1 MPLAE
6 AKSLAARSLSRQ
18 AQVLPHETLE
28 SETERPSPERWHWL
42 EQRGDQDL
50 EALEALADRCQ
61 WFSPVVGLEE
71 QEAPSCLMLDITG
84 VSRLFGG
91 ERALSLQL
99 LGWLTRRGYWPKV
112 AVADTLG
119 MAWGVAHFARSEW
132 VTEGPEEVEA
142 DENCHRESQDVAK
155 SLEARRTSPSTRRVA
170 WGHGEAAGK
179 GQEYVGDA
187 WLEAVQAEV
196 EGTESEWDE
205 KESTR
210 RFLEP
215 CLVPEGD
222 RQHLG
227 VLPVAALRIP
237 PATCETLR
245 QLGIET
251 VDQLGS
257 LPRQGLATR
266 LGEELLKRWDQA
278 WGWSQEVLV
287 AFRQPPELV
296 VKIDLE
302 VPAVQRG
309 AVEYWLSES
318 LHRMT
323 EQLWHRQL
331 GVLRM
336 DVVLHGVDQPPVRMR
351 LDLFR
356 PTMTTDHLG
365 SLLQLQLQRER
376 LPKAVHEI
384 EIQAVMVAP
393 LENQQME
400 LFDSQFKQE
409 KAISDLVNRLSSRLG
424 AEQVVEVSL
433 RHGAQPEYGFRT
445 RSVAGQARKVAG
457 KARKKSRKTKRS
469 ERKSSQVQTPDGERC
484 EWGASELTRKRLRRP
499 LRLFPKP
506 IPLKTSGEVKK
517 KPPASILWQ
526 GQSKRVGS
534 CWGPERIETGWW
546 RGPMVQ
552 RDYYRIEIETGERL
566 WVYRDLESGDW
577 FLHGDF

>member
-6 AKSLAARSLSRQ
+6 AKSLAARSLIRKAPSV
-18 AQVLPHETLE
+18 AHEALG
-28 SETERPSPERWHWL
+28 SEADGQSPERWYWL
-42 EQRGDQDL
+42 EQRVDRDL
-50 EALEALADRCQ
+50 QALKALADCCQ

-71 QEAPSCLMLDITG
+71 QETPSCLMLDITG

-91 ERALSLQL
+91 ERALSIQL

-132 VTEGPEEVEA
+132 GVWEDEVVEDHGDNPSEGDDGV
-142 DENCHRESQDVAK
+142 R
-155 SLEARRTSPSTRRVA
+155 SLGRCRTLPSRRRVA

-196 EGTESEWDE
+196 EGTEREREEQVASS
-205 KESTR
+205 K

-215 CLVPEGD
+215 CVVPVGD
-222 RQHLG
+222 RWQLG
-227 VLPVAALRIP
+227 VLPVAALRIHST
-237 PATCETLR
+237 TCETLR

-251 VDQLGS
+251 IDQLGG

-287 AFRQPPELV
+287 SFRQPPELT

-302 VPAVQRG
+302 VPAVQQD
-309 AVEYWLSES
+309 AVEYWLNES

-356 PTMTTDHLG
+356 PTVATDHLG

-376 LPKAVHEI
+376 LPQAVREV
-384 EIQAVMVAP
+384 EIQAVLVAP

-400 LFDSQFKQE
+400 LFDSQLKNE

-445 RSVAGQARKVAG
+445 RPVAGQP
-457 KARKKSRKTKRS
+457 RKKPRKTMRS
-469 ERKSSQVQTPDGERC
+469 EQKNLQATTPDGERC
-484 EWGASELTRKRLRRP
+484 DMRTSEAVRKRLRRP

-506 IPLKTSGEVKK
+506 LLLKTVGEGGK

-526 GQSKRVGS
+526 GQARRVQS

-552 RDYYRIEIETGERL
+552 RDYYRIELETGQRL
-566 WVYRDLESGDW
+566 WVYRDLESDGW

>member
-18 AQVLPHETLE
+18 TQAMQREALE
-28 SETERPSPERWHWL
+28 SETDRQSPERWYWL
-42 EQRGDQDL
+42 EQRGDQEL
-50 EALEALADRCQ
+50 QALKALADRCQ

-119 MAWGVAHFARSEW
+119 MAWGIAHFARSEW
-132 VTEGPEEVEA
+132 GIQEPKDVEA
-142 DENCHRESQDVAK
+142 EGDHHRESQEVAK
-155 SLEARRTSPSTRRVA
+155 SFETRRTSPATRRVA

-196 EGTESEWDE
+196 EGTEREE
-205 KESTR
+205 QESPR

-215 CLVPEGD
+215 CVVPVGD
-222 RQHLG
+222 RHSLG
-227 VLPVAALRIP
+227 ALPVAALRIP
-237 PATCETLR
+237 SATCETLR

-287 AFRQPPELV
+287 AFRQPPELI

-302 VPAVQRG
+302 VPAVQQD

-336 DVVLHGVDQPPVRMR
+336 DVVLHGVDQPPIRMR

-356 PTMTTDHLG
+356 PTMTTDHLW

-400 LFDSQFKQE
+400 LFDSQFKHE

-445 RSVAGQARKVAG
+445 RSVAGQARK
-457 KARKKSRKTKRS
+457 KSRKTKRS
-469 ERKSSQVQTPDGERC
+469 ERKRSQVQTPDGERC
-484 EWGASELTRKRLRRP
+484 ELGTPDFTRKRLRRP

-506 IPLKTSGEVKK
+506 ILLKTSGEAGK
-517 KPPASILWQ
+517 KPPDMILWQ
-526 GQSKRVGS
+526 GQLRRVGS

-552 RDYYRIEIETGERL
+552 RDYFRMELESGERL